1 MINLAGSSECS
12 PNKRVAISF
21 FLMVSNRVG
30 EIKIDLCV
38 IEVGLFSNCSTC
50 IGLTTDLACRGSVA
64 VALSAGGQRWLAAVG
79 CWGERQESSRRAC
92 SPAGT
97 RQDRF
102 PLPTGRLLCIA
113 HLCDV
118 LMTGR
123 LLRGVKKLRGADLDL
138 LLEEVNLVLLL
149 DQLLLLFGDL
159 EQDIFVSVFAII
171 MEPQYTVG
179 SYTVASPLKLH
190 HQILQCSLQT

>member
-1 MINLAGSSECS
+1 M
-12 PNKRVAISF
+12 
-21 FLMVSNRVG
+21 
-30 EIKIDLCV
+30 
-38 IEVGLFSNCSTC
+38 
-50 IGLTTDLACRGSVA
+50 
-64 VALSAGGQRWLAAVG
+64 
-79 CWGERQESSRRAC
+79 
-92 SPAGT
+92 
-97 RQDRF
+97 
-102 PLPTGRLLCIA
+102 
-113 HLCDV
+113 
-118 LMTGR
+118 
-123 LLRGVKKLRGADLDL
+123 RGADLDL